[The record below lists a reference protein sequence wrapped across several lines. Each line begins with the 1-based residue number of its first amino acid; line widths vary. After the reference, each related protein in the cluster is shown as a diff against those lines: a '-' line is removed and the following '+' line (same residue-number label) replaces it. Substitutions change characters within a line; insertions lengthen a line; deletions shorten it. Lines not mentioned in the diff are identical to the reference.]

1 MSLKKFEIQEMIA
14 KGGMAEV
21 YLARTVGLEGF
32 AKDVCVKKILPHL
45 TEDQTFVSMFIDEAK
60 LAATLN
66 YANIVQV
73 HDLCVSAD
81 REYFIVMEY
90 VHGKDLSDVIRAAQL
105 AGRELPPDIAAFIAR
120 ESLKGLYYAHKK
132 TDSTGA
138 PLNIIHRDVSPQ
150 NVLLSYM
157 GEVKITDF
165 GIAKASSSV
174 SKTAVGILKG
184 KYGYMSP
191 EQARGERLDAR
202 SDIFNLGIVL
212 YEMLVGERCFA
223 GASDYSTLNL
233 MREAKVTPPSKINKD
248 IPKELEAIVLKAL
261 ARKPEDRYQDA
272 LEFEGALAAWAK
284 TSGHLAHDTDL
295 ARFMRELFKDGQGEK
310 RESRTGVI
318 QLSSVV
324 EPVPAAPPEA
334 KKPAPEPARP
344 AEARAAESSPRG
356 EVEEPGREALER
368 AKKRKATKT
377 PEGAAVSAPEPAA
390 PAEPRPKAESAPKAE
405 SRPKAEA
412 DPKPEE
418 KAAESAPKKLARI
431 KPEAGEEKPAKKA
444 AADDPKDDKKR
455 QKEEARAA
463 RKPVGRRDLK
473 PNLTELQRLGRE
485 GGRPSYG
492 AAGLIL
498 LLALAGGVGAG
509 FIETRQTL
517 EQHVFRAAELEAA
530 EESAE
535 GRNVEVYI
543 TTTPAGAKVWLDGNA
558 LADKTPLL
566 VARPRDGDKHSL
578 KMSLAGYETLE
589 TQFEYA
595 DGALTMVE
603 QRLTGGDVELAVY
616 GKPSGLEVRVDGK
629 VVGVTPLSID
639 VAPGP
644 HVVEVGGGER
654 ELIVKEIVVEP
665 GKKLTLEPS
674 VPKRG
679 GLPTLDLRSA
689 PTAQVFI
696 DGRPLGETNGSAF
709 PLEPDVRHTVLLV
722 EPGTNRR
729 IEFQVELAA
738 GELRRMFLDL
748 LDAS

>member
-21 YLARTVGLEGF
+21 YLAKTVGLEGF

-105 AGRELPPDIAAFIAR
+105 AGKELPPDIAAYIAR
-120 ESLKGLYYAHKK
+120 ESLKGLHYAHEK

-138 PLNIIHRDVSPQ
+138 RLNIIHRDVSPQ

-233 MREAKVTPPSKINKD
+233 MREAKVTPPTKINKNL
-248 IPKELEAIVLKAL
+248 PKELEAITLKAL

-272 LEFEGALAAWAK
+272 LEFEAALAAWAK
-284 TSGHLAHDTDL
+284 KSGQLAHDTDL
-295 ARFMRELFKDGQGEK
+295 ARFMRELFKDGQNDK

-324 EPVPAAPPEA
+324 EPVPVAPPEA
-334 KKPAPEPARP
+334 KQAAPEPKQAP
-344 AEARAAESSPRG
+344 EARAAGSSPRG
-356 EVEEPGREALER
+356 DADEPGREALER
-368 AKKRKATKT
+368 AKKRKSTKT
-377 PEGAAVSAPEPAA
+377 PEAKAEEPPAPEPAPPA
-390 PAEPRPKAESAPKAE
+390 APKSEPKAPPPKVEEKPAEA
-405 SRPKAEA
+405 
-412 DPKPEE
+412 
-418 KAAESAPKKLARI
+418 APKKLARI
-431 KPEAGEEKPAKKA
+431 QPEAAEKPAKKA
-444 AADDPKDDKKR
+444 AEEQPKDDKKR

-473 PNLTELQRLGRE
+473 PNLTQLQRLGRE
-485 GGRPSYG
+485 GGGPGYA

-498 LLALAGGVGAG
+498 ALALVAGGTAG
-509 FIETRQTL
+509 FMKTRQSL
-517 EQHVFRAAELEAA
+517 EEHVFRAAELESAD
-530 EESAE
+530 EGGES
-535 GRNVEVYI
+535 RNVEVFI
-543 TTTPAGAKVWLDGNA
+543 TTTPPGAKVWLDGNA

-566 VARPRDGDKHSL
+566 VARPRDGDQHTLKISL
-578 KMSLAGYETLE
+578 KGYETLE

-595 DGALTMVE
+595 DGPLTRVDR
-603 QRLTGGDVELAVY
+603 RLTGGDVELAVY

-629 VVGVTPLSID
+629 SVGVTPLSLD

-644 HVVEVGGGER
+644 HRVEIGGGER
-654 ELIVKEIVVEP
+654 ELIVKEIVAEA
-665 GKKLTLEPS
+665 GKKITLEPS

-679 GLPTLDLRSA
+679 GLPSLDLRSA

-696 DGRPLGETNGSAF
+696 DGRPSGETNGPAIS
-709 PLEPDVRHTVLLV
+709 LEPDVRHTVLLV